1 MATMLVSWPPP
12 FFSLYTHIYILAK
25 PNSVD
30 KTEPDG
36 NDHKNGQTTNLE
48 SIQDATWM
56 RQYTAKKYSVLH
68 FNLNQLSFLL
78 HKIYK
83 VLKA

>member
-1 MATMLVSWPPP
+1 
-12 FFSLYTHIYILAK
+12 LAK

-56 RQYTAKKYSVLH
+56 RQYTAKNYLVLH
-68 FNLNQLSFLL
+68 FNLNQ
-78 HKIYK
+78 
-83 VLKA
+83 